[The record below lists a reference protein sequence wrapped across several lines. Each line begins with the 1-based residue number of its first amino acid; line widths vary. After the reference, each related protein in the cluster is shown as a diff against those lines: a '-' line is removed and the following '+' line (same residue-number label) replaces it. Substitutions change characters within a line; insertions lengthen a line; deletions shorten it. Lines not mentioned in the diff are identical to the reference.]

1 VRVAGQYAIG
11 LERRPRPTV
20 ATRIALAS
28 DNAPTNRGQKTVCLQ
43 GLFATTVVH
52 RLSRLHEQDTAADA
66 NLPSECRLTVPEIF
80 LSKSPKF
87 TANDH
92 RALLEALRGRSVGL
106 YLGHD
111 ERGWCFTAA
120 EHSVMVLGPPRS
132 GKTTSLII
140 PNILCA
146 TRAVVSTST
155 KPDVIDAT
163 VRTRREVGQCL
174 VFDPSRSISGR
185 HALPEVRW
193 SPLQSCTTWLG
204 SLATAAS
211 LVTTGGSGLAGGQRA
226 VEHSHW
232 TERAEAL
239 LAPLLHAA
247 ALEAADMRTVL
258 TWVDRRLAL
267 PAQQVLSGQPGR
279 STELARNLLDGIT
292 ATDER
297 ELSGIWSTASG
308 ALSGFRSHEALEVT
322 TDPTFDP
329 LGFVRSADTVYI
341 AAPAHRQSLVAPM
354 VVGLIEDIRRAAYAD
369 ASQAAGTSRRGPV
382 LLALDELAN
391 VAPLPD
397 LPAMI
402 SEGGGQGV
410 TTLAC
415 FQDLTQARRRWPVH
429 AEGFPSLFG
438 TTVVLP
444 GIGDVR
450 TLDALSQLAG
460 DEEVANRTFSVGR
473 SLSDHPV
480 VDLVTGGRPHV
491 SESVSTQWRR
501 RLPVDVLAQGAPGH
515 AVAFDERNRPSWVP
529 LAPSHATEP
538 WRSLRGVEA
547 ERRLDRE
554 RGIDAGRHPDA
565 GHSRSPVVPDLG
577 R

>member
-1 VRVAGQYAIG
+1 M
-11 LERRPRPTV
+11 
-20 ATRIALAS
+20 
-28 DNAPTNRGQKTVCLQ
+28 
-43 GLFATTVVH
+43 
-52 RLSRLHEQDTAADA
+52 
-66 NLPSECRLTVPEIF
+66 PEIF
-80 LSKSPKF
+80 LPKTPKSA
-87 TANDH
+87 ANAH
-92 RALLEALRGRSVGL
+92 RTLLEALRGRSIGL

-111 ERGWCFTAA
+111 EQGWCFTAA

-140 PNILCA
+140 PNVLCA
-146 TRAVVSTST
+146 TGAVVSTST

-163 VRTRREVGQCL
+163 VRTRHEVGQCL

-185 HALPEVRW
+185 HSLPEVRW
-193 SPLQSCTTWLG
+193 SPLQSCNTWLG

-211 LVTTGGSGLAGGQRA
+211 LVATGGPGLAAGPRA

-232 TERAEAL
+232 TERAESL

-267 PAQQVLSGQPGR
+267 PAQQVLSGQSGR
-279 STELARNLLDGIT
+279 ATELARNLLDGIT

-308 ALSGFRSHEALEVT
+308 ALSGFRSHEALGVT

-329 LGFVRSADTVYI
+329 LSFVRSADTIYI

-369 ASQAAGTSRRGPV
+369 ASQSGATSRRSQV

-397 LPAMI
+397 LPAMV

-429 AEGFPSLFG
+429 ADGFPSLFG
-438 TTVVLP
+438 TTVLLA

-460 DEEVANRTFSVGR
+460 DEEVASRTFSVGR
-473 SLSDHPV
+473 SLGDHPV

-491 SESVSTQWRR
+491 SQSVSTQWRR

-538 WRSLRGVEA
+538 WRSLRGFEA
-547 ERRLDRE
+547 ERRLDGD
-554 RGIDAGRHPDA
+554 RGIGSDRRPDTS
-565 GHSRSPVVPDLG
+565 HSRSPVAPDLA